1 VRERGVSE
9 NWLWWSFLL
18 TGMMTVF
25 FYARMWRRSRV
36 LTDLEFYEIRYSG
49 RAARFLRGFRAV
61 YLGLFFN
68 CVIMATVN
76 LAAVKIANIVL
87 GWPMARTLAVCAVMT
102 IFFASVSGLWGV
114 LVTDS
119 LQFVITMTSAF
130 AVAYFAVQQ
139 PAVGGGPLEAEPSAP
154 GGGPVAEPDEP
165 AAAPRQVQG
174 VQIGASAPARSSVS
188 ASLAPLDMRVTVRV
202 KGAPLATFLD
212 TISAQAKVNFIIT
225 EGLESKRVTA
235 FLQNVTVREALQV
248 LLEIKGL
255 TYQQIGKSNTYV
267 VTPRSKQVENLI
279 TRIYTLSFIPLI
291 PLGGG
296 DTAASPAA
304 AGAPPGAGAAATVP
318 LSEIAIVNV
327 LKSVLSKSGHVEVE
341 PRTNALIVTDIP
353 EVFPQVEQIIAELDK
368 KAPQVLIEA
377 QIVEID
383 SQRTKELGFEWGG
396 PNGELASFT
405 GGVRDTSF
413 PLNLPVNL
421 SRTRFFDPLN
431 PETGVISTIGAG
443 NSATA
448 GDSENIVTGA
458 FLKTSILD
466 LSSLRIALRALI
478 SRSEARFL
486 GKPKILTLNNK
497 SAIIEISAEEATNF
511 EVSQAGTGGGTS
523 LQVAGVRRFDTGLVL
538 RVTPQVNKEGYITM
552 LVQPSFTDVQEAS
565 LSTSG
570 NRVFNPVKRSASTLV
585 RVKNGQTLVLG
596 GLLRSTETKVVRKVP
611 FFGYIPIVGWLFTSS
626 STRRVNS
633 DLVIFITPTI
643 VSD

>member
-1 VRERGVSE
+1 
-9 NWLWWSFLL
+9 
-18 TGMMTVF
+18 M
-25 FYARMWRRSRV
+25 AQRR
-36 LTDLEFYEIRYSG
+36 
-49 RAARFLRGFRAV
+49 RAEPE
-61 YLGLFFN
+61 
-68 CVIMATVN
+68 
-76 LAAVKIANIVL
+76 AN
-87 GWPMARTLAVCAVMT
+87 P
-102 IFFASVSGLWGV
+102 
-114 LVTDS
+114 
-119 LQFVITMTSAF
+119 QFS
-130 AVAYFAVQQ
+130 QS
-139 PAVGGGPLEAEPSAP
+139 PAPGGGPLAEAEP
-154 GGGPVAEPDEP
+154 GGGPVAAEPEE
-165 AAAPRQVQG
+165 AAPSPRQVQG
-174 VQIGASAPARSSVS
+174 VQIGASSPSRGAVS

-291 PLGGG
+291 PLAGSDSSGPAAASSAVKAAAGG
-296 DTAASPAA
+296 DTSGGTNKQSSV
-304 AGAPPGAGAAATVP
+304 GA
-318 LSEIAIVNV
+318 EIAIVNV
-327 LKSVLSKSGHVEVE
+327 ITSVLTKSGHVEIE

-383 SQRTKELGFEWGG
+383 SQRSRELGFEWGG

-405 GGVRDTSF
+405 GGLRDTSF
-413 PLNLPVNL
+413 PLNLPNKL
-421 SRTRFFDPLN
+421 SRTQFFDPLN
-431 PETGVISTIGAG
+431 PNGGIISTIGASNAAAAG
-443 NSATA
+443 SATEA
-448 GDSENIVTGA
+448 SVGG
-458 FLKTSILD
+458 FLKTSVLD
-466 LSSLRIALRALI
+466 LTSLRISLRALI

-497 SAIIEISAEEATNF
+497 SAMIEISSEEATNF
-511 EVSQAGTGGGTS
+511 ELATAGAGSVGVAVS
-523 LQVAGVRRFDTGLVL
+523 GVKRFETGLIL
-538 RVTPQVNKEGYITM
+538 KVTPQVNKEGYITM

-565 LSTSG
+565 LSTSA
-570 NRVFNPVKRSASTLV
+570 NKVFNPIRRAASTLV

-596 GLLRSTETKVVRKVP
+596 GLLRSTETKTVRKVP
-611 FFGYIPIVGWLFTSS
+611 FFGYIPIVGWLFTSN